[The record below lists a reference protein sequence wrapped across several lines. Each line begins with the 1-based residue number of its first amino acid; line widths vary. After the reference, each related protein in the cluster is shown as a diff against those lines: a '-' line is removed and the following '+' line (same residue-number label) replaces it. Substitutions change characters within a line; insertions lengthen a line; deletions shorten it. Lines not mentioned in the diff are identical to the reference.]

1 MVRNPLPMFAA
12 LALVGCASEVPA
24 GGQAASEE
32 AGAAAKA
39 QVAKVEAAPQVAQ
52 TGARDETVSTP
63 DYAFSYS
70 YPARAGS
77 IPGLRALLDADLARR
92 KATTAE
98 FAEQGRRDARE
109 NGFPFSQHDFGMGWD
124 VVADL
129 PGWLSLSAGFS
140 TYTGGAHPNS
150 GFDAL
155 LWDKRAGKVRTPTE
169 LFRSERAFAEAVRAD
184 FCKALDKERAERRD
198 GVEAGIFDDCVEP
211 TEAVIILGS
220 SNRKTFDRIGFLI
233 APYIAGPYAEGSY
246 DVTLPVSKAVLE
258 RVKPEFRDSFAIG
271 K

>member
-1 MVRNPLPMFAA
+1 MVRNPLPLLVA

-24 GGQAASEE
+24 EGQAATDET
-32 AGAAAKA
+32 AAALAPAAKTA
-39 QVAKVEAAPQVAQ
+39 QPVPQAPAA
-52 TGARDETVSTP
+52 GARDETVSTP

-70 YPARAGS
+70 YPAQAGA
-77 IPGLRALLDADLARR
+77 IPGVRALLDADLARR

-155 LWDKRAGKVRTPTE
+155 LWDKRAERVRTPLE
-169 LFRSERAFAEAVRAD
+169 LFRSERAFADAVRAD
-184 FCKALDKERAERRD
+184 FCKALDKERAERR
-198 GVEAGIFDDCVEP
+198 GGGEAGIFDDCVES

-246 DVTLPVSKAVLE
+246 EVTLPVGKALLE
-258 RVKPEFRDSFAIG
+258 RVRPEFRDSFAAG